1 MFVCVCDIHLY
12 RDRQREESYFKELAH
27 SVVGAGKPIICKVG
41 QCAGDPGKVEVQVQ
55 ELPGG
60 RIPSPSGD
68 LSLFLK
74 AFIQLDETH
83 PYYGV

>member
-1 MFVCVCDIHLY
+1 MCVCNILLY
-12 RDRQREESYFKELAH
+12 RDRQRQRDGKRQREESYFKELAH
-27 SVVGAGKPIICKVG
+27 SIVGAGKPIIYKAG
-41 QCAGDPGKVEVQVQ
+41 QCAGDRGKVAVQVQ

-74 AFIQLDETH
+74 AFN
-83 PYYGV
+83 